1 MKTKKLLTRI
11 SDIYMVKNK
20 MYNILDRRIFIFS
33 LTINMNLEIV
43 NQEYCNYISKIF
55 FFHINLTVKKNK
67 KESLIITNVIT
78 TQLFIS
84 KFSPLFF
91 TRISS

>member
-1 MKTKKLLTRI
+1 
-11 SDIYMVKNK
+11 MVKNK
-20 MYNILDRRIFIFS
+20 TYNISDRRIFIFS

-55 FFHINLTVKKNK
+55 FFHINLTVKKKK
-67 KESLIITNVIT
+67 KESLMITNVIT

-84 KFSPLFF
+84 KFSPIFL
-91 TRISS
+91 